1 MCKMGIGM
9 DDTGRKKKTLKRVFA
24 LLYNTYSERGG
35 YKREKD
41 CKKMRITTL
50 IV

>member
-24 LLYNTYSERGG
+24 LLY
-35 YKREKD
+35 
-41 CKKMRITTL
+41 I
-50 IV
+50 IQ